1 MTVQKSKSQQ
11 LIGLLAW
18 LALLFVVAAVGS
30 LGSLNA
36 PNFYA
41 ELAVPSWAP
50 PGWLFGPVWTTLYT
64 MMAIA
69 SWLVWR
75 EYGFSAVSKRAHQ
88 ANFAQLALN
97 MLWSWLFFAWYFGA
111 VSFIEIL
118 FLWLAIIVTIMQFW
132 RLNRLAA
139 LLLVP
144 YLAWVSFAAV
154 LNFTIW
160 QLNPGIL

>member
-50 PGWLFGPVWTTLYT
+50 PGWLFGPRVDNPVYHDGDCK
-64 MMAIA
+64 
-69 SWLVWR
+69 LV
-75 EYGFSAVSKRAHQ
+75 S
-88 ANFAQLALN
+88 LA
-97 MLWSWLFFAWYFGA
+97 
-111 VSFIEIL
+111 
-118 FLWLAIIVTIMQFW
+118 
-132 RLNRLAA
+132 
-139 LLLVP
+139 
-144 YLAWVSFAAV
+144 
-154 LNFTIW
+154 
-160 QLNPGIL
+160 

>member
-1 MTVQKSKSQQ
+1 MSVNTTKSQQ
-11 LIGLLAW
+11 FIGLLAW

-41 ELAVPSWAP
+41 ELSVPSWAP

-69 SWLVWR
+69 SWLIWR
-75 EYGFSAVSKRAHQ
+75 EYGFSATSKRAHL
-88 ANFAQLALN
+88 ANFVQLALN

-111 VSFIEIL
+111 VSFIEIV
-118 FLWLAIIVTIMQFW
+118 FLWLAIVLTIIQFW
-132 RLNRLAA
+132 RLNRVAA
-139 LLLVP
+139 VLLVP

-154 LNFTIW
+154 LNFSIW
-160 QLNPGIL
+160 QLNPGVL

>member
-1 MTVQKSKSQQ
+1 MTVNKTTSQQ
-11 LIGLLAW
+11 VLGLFAW

-50 PGWLFGPVWTTLYT
+50 PGWLFGPVWITLYT

-75 EYGFSAVSKRAHQ
+75 EYGFSTVSKRAHQ
-88 ANFAQLALN
+88 ANFTQLALN
-97 MLWSWLFFAWYFGA
+97 MLWSWLFFAWYLGA
-111 VSFIEIL
+111 VSFIEII
-118 FLWLAIIVTIMQFW
+118 FLWLAIIVTIVQFW
-132 RLNRLAA
+132 RLNRIAA